1 MHVTPFRAAALTAA
15 LALLLSPS
23 VATASADAKSLDRI
37 VVTGS
42 RTAQSL
48 DDSLA
53 SITVLDR
60 ADIERLQAGSLLE
73 LLRSVPGVS
82 IANNGGAGKVSAVF
96 LRGAEARHTLVLVD
110 GVRMGS
116 ATTGTAAF
124 QDLPIEQI
132 ERIEVARGPFS
143 SLYGSDAIGGV
154 VQIFTRQPESGTRA
168 NASAAIGSLGTRR
181 AGAGVAGRG
190 TSVWYSLQAAVD
202 RTDGIDACRGR
213 PFPNGAG
220 CFTDEPDRDG
230 YLNRSL
236 QLGGGLE
243 LAPGLTWEARGMRA
257 EFDTEFDGGFVNE
270 SSGAQQVLGSRFDWQ
285 ASDRLQ
291 LSARVGH
298 SADLADNFKDGS
310 FSSRFDTRRRLAGAQ
325 ADVGIGEGLLSLGW
339 DWHRDAV
346 GSSTAYV
353 IDSRYQRAG
362 FAQWQ
367 QSLGR
372 SALQAAVRRDEDSQ
386 FGGKTTGNLLWGLG
400 LGQGQG
406 LRLHASA
413 GTAYRAPSFNDLYFP
428 GFGNPELGPETSRS
442 FELGLRGRQAGL
454 GWSVAA
460 FHSEIDA
467 LIGFD
472 PQLFIPVNIER
483 ALVDGVEA
491 SLDSRLMGFDV
502 RLAGTWLDGRNAGNG
517 ANRGNALPRRAPRSA
532 QLELDRSFGDFGVGA
547 SLYAASSRFD
557 DLGNRARLSGYATLD
572 LRAHWQL
579 RPGLQLQL
587 QGANLLDRQY
597 ETAAFFNQPGR
608 TWLLGLRYSP

>member
-1 MHVTPFRAAALTAA
+1 MHRPLYRVAA
-15 LALLLSPS
+15 LAAA
-23 VATASADAKSLDRI
+23 VAFVFSAAPASAAGDAKSLDRI

-60 ADIERLQAGSLLE
+60 SDIERLQAGSLLE

-82 IANNGGAGKVSAVF
+82 IANSGGAGKVSAVF
-96 LRGAEARHTLVLVD
+96 LRGAEARHTLVLID
-110 GVRMGS
+110 GVRIGS

-132 ERIEVARGPFS
+132 ERIEVVRGPFS

-154 VQIFTRQPESGTRA
+154 VQVFTRQPESGARA
-168 NASAAIGSLGTRR
+168 NASAGIGSLGTRR
-181 AGAGVAGRG
+181 AGAGLAGRG
-190 TSVWYSLQAAVD
+190 VGGWVSLQAAVD

-236 QLGGGLE
+236 LLAGGLE
-243 LAPGLTWEARGMRA
+243 LAPGLKWEMRGLRA
-257 EFDTEFDGGFVNE
+257 EFDTEFDGGFTNE
-270 SSGAQQVLGSRFDWQ
+270 SSGAQQVLGSRLDWQ
-285 ASDRLQ
+285 ASERVQ
-291 LSARVGH
+291 LALRVGH
-298 SADLADNFKDGS
+298 NADLADNFKDGD
-310 FSSRFDTRRRLAGAQ
+310 FRSRFDTRRRLAGVQ
-325 ADVGIGEGLLSLGW
+325 ADVGVGEGLLSLGW

-346 GSSTAYV
+346 VSSTAYV

-367 QSLGR
+367 QDFGR
-372 SALQAAVRRDEDSQ
+372 SALQAALRRDEDSQ

-400 LGQGQG
+400 LGQGM
-406 LRLHASA
+406 RLHASA

-428 GFGNPELGPETSRS
+428 GFGNPDLGPETSRS
-442 FELGLRGRQAGL
+442 FELGLRGRQPGF
-454 GWSVAA
+454 GWAVSA

-483 ALVDGVEA
+483 ALVDGIEA
-491 SLDSRLMGFDV
+491 SLDARLLGFDA
-502 RLAGTWLDGRNAGNG
+502 RLAATWLDGRNGG
-517 ANRGNALPRRAPRSA
+517 GGPNRGNELPRRAPRSA
-532 QLELDRSFGDFGVGA
+532 QLELDRSFGDFGLGA

-557 DLGNRARLSGYATLD
+557 DLGNFERLGGYATFD

-587 QGANLLDRQY
+587 QAANVFDRQY